1 MEVTEKKL
9 QVKNLERITEQKCR
23 SYDEA
28 KLVQQ
33 VGPKDGKVK
42 NFDECDKIKI
52 FARYDGT
59 FDVVWYR
66 KIQKEPKSVIKID
79 VGSLEP
85 TAETKK
91 FIEGVKKNLHGQ
103 KAKDRNKSHRKPK
116 E

>member
-33 VGPKDGKVK
+33 VGPKD
-42 NFDECDKIKI
+42 DKIKI